1 MYLDKLEVSKNEF
14 EEYKVAARENEK
26 HVQGDKV
33 KTRKEIEQ
41 NEFFRHRILYTSSI
55 I

>member
-26 HVQGDKV
+26 HMQGELKAAINE
-33 KTRKEIEQ
+33 KTELMTCHED
-41 NEFFRHRILYTSSI
+41 
-55 I
+55 